1 MVEIWFGNV
10 NFFLNISHKQNGS
23 TMYHL
28 KSILDI
34 NGRSENGFQN
44 FVSIK
49 MENNGF
55 EMVNGN

>member
-44 FVSIK
+44 LCFIT
-49 MENNGF
+49 EQHYIDC
-55 EMVNGN
+55 